1 MVGLRHP
8 GADGPGAYS
17 GTRAPSVPIRTYQR
31 IRFGSVNLSEST
43 LPADRALAT
52 SSCCSASLHDSER
65 RVVEGPV
72 SNEIRSLGA
81 MTKREDTTWTR
92 PAAASRPSSA
102 SGRYA
107 AGPAGGLR
115 PSYSRFRSH
124 TCHRNP
130 QAPVTSVA
138 GRWRTADIRGR
149 GLRRPASTASRM
161 SAAQASEITL
171 PTHCCRR
178 PLFQRTTGLPWN
190 LTFGGAAEK
199 VIGGDSGRSRAGT
212 IDEDKPPG

>member
-81 MTKREDTTWTR
+81 MTKREDTTRRCLSPFECEWQVCSGCRRWPLAGELTLTGSKQSLGLATAGVAKVSYTR
-92 PAAASRPSSA
+92 I
-102 SGRYA
+102 SGRKA
-107 AGPAGGLR
+107 CAR
-115 PSYSRFRSH
+115 RS
-124 TCHRNP
+124 
-130 QAPVTSVA
+130 AP
-138 GRWRTADIRGR
+138 
-149 GLRRPASTASRM
+149 
-161 SAAQASEITL
+161 
-171 PTHCCRR
+171 CR
-178 PLFQRTTGLPWN
+178 
-190 LTFGGAAEK
+190 
-199 VIGGDSGRSRAGT
+199 
-212 IDEDKPPG
+212 

>member
-72 SNEIRSLGA
+72 NNEIRSLGA
-81 MTKREDTTWTR
+81 MTKREDTTCRCLSPFECEWQVC
-92 PAAASRPSSA
+92 SA
-102 SGRYA
+102 MESFA
-107 AGPAGGLR
+107 
-115 PSYSRFRSH
+115 
-124 TCHRNP
+124 
-130 QAPVTSVA
+130 
-138 GRWRTADIRGR
+138 
-149 GLRRPASTASRM
+149 
-161 SAAQASEITL
+161 
-171 PTHCCRR
+171 
-178 PLFQRTTGLPWN
+178 
-190 LTFGGAAEK
+190 
-199 VIGGDSGRSRAGT
+199 
-212 IDEDKPPG
+212 